1 MNKLNVMVKL
11 YEKYLHK
18 TALMYVLPVVG
29 TAILAISTVTTR
41 RLILIAT

>member
-18 TALMYVLPVVG
+18 TALMDAMPNDRQCQARSHRADKINTY
-29 TAILAISTVTTR
+29 S
-41 RLILIAT
+41 